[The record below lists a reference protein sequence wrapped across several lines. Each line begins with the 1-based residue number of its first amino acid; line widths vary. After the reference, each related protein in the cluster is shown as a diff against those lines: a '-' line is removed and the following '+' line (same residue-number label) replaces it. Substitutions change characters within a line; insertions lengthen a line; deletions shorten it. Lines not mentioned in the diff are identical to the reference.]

1 MHRISRVPGLLL
13 CSLFLLV
20 ATAGAQTGQPVGTIL
35 IAHGADSG
43 WNSTVTALAQQV
55 HTGGPV
61 AVAFLMG
68 PEAKTHRFQDAVH
81 QVVAAGASRVVV
93 VPILVSSHSGHYEQV
108 RFLVR
113 ATDTLDDEMRHHL
126 MMSAIE
132 QAPLGTNIVATTALD
147 DAPELAQVLADRA
160 RTLATAPSEQA
171 VMLVGHGPNSSED
184 NAAWMDN
191 LRRIAESVK
200 ASGGFTDVQIGLL
213 RDDAP
218 AAVRAEA
225 VLEIRN
231 LIRLQAKA
239 TGHSVVVIPILV
251 ANGSMSRTTVPTD
264 LAGLPIVYGN
274 AALLPH
280 PALARW
286 VERMVREAAQPK
298 TARAMKA
305 SH

>member
-1 MHRISRVPGLLL
+1 MRPRSPIPALLL
-13 CSLFLLV
+13 CSLFLPA
-20 ATAGAQTGQPVGTIL
+20 ATAADQARQSIGTIL
-35 IAHGADSG
+35 VAHGADSG
-43 WNSTVTALAQQV
+43 WNSAVTALAKQV

-61 AVAFLMG
+61 VVSFLMG
-68 PEAKTHRFQDAVH
+68 PDARTHRFQDAVR
-81 QVVAAGASRVVV
+81 QVIAAGASRVVV

-108 RFLVR
+108 RYLVR

-132 QAPLGTNIVATTALD
+132 QAPPGTNIVATTALD

-160 RTLATAPSEQA
+160 RTLASAPSEQA

-213 RDDAP
+213 HDDAP

-231 LIRLQAKA
+231 TITLEARA
-239 TGHSVVVIPILV
+239 TGHPVVVIPILV
-251 ANGSMSRTTVPTD
+251 ANGSISRTTVPAD
-264 LAGLPIVYGN
+264 LAGLPIVYGD

-286 VERMVREAAQPK
+286 VERMVREESQPKAAQ
-298 TARAMKA
+298 AMKA
-305 SH
+305 SR